1 MINKLSI
8 NDEKDLELF
17 IKEWI
22 RVHGYSQKDLANEL
36 NISSSRTSAILTKL
50 KELHKKGGMFN
61 IARKLI
67 EIEQKWLNNDDLP
80 KNQAEKVPYDQLD
93 INYQI
98 DLDNLLHQMDR
109 DHKE

>member
-1 MINKLSI
+1 
-8 NDEKDLELF
+8 
-17 IKEWI
+17 
-22 RVHGYSQKDLANEL
+22 
-36 NISSSRTSAILTKL
+36 
-50 KELHKKGGMFN
+50 MFN

-80 KNQAEKVPYDQLD
+80 KNQTEKVPYGQLD